1 MKVSQEESAQNLP
14 RIVSRH
20 QYLETV
26 SFWVACNHGFEDP
39 QIDTYLQ
46 LWWMRLLRL
55 HPFVVNCLPSRFS
68 CCNP

>member
-39 QIDTYLQ
+39 QIDTHLQ
-46 LWWMRLLRL
+46 LRWMKLLR
-55 HPFVVNCLPSRFS
+55 PSPLS
-68 CCNP
+68 